1 MFCLIWTKHFLLVC
15 FLLIIISSWL
25 WYQNGFCCVFFS
37 LNEHFQFN
45 STIYSVC
52 WLSGEWIKIW
62 WTITIYI
69 QNRIASFYIRNH
81 YRFTLVCLRSQMCF
95 VVFSLFYKS
104 FLVYFLFFCLF
115 FLLFFVSFW
124 RFFLRFSLFCLVLV
138 IFFLVFFILFVILA
152 PCLLCD
158 HSFQCGK
165 PHRVVCWEN
174 TVWCSFFCF
183 ALCSYH
189 LIINLMSC
197 LNFVQRICDTNI
209 IWTRFRHKF
218 IDDSSNDVDMD
229 TSPMWNMLPSAQ
241 VIIE

>member
-1 MFCLIWTKHFLLVC
+1 MISKWILLR
-15 FLLIIISSWL
+15 I
-25 WYQNGFCCVFFS
+25 FS

-95 VVFSLFYKS
+95 VVFSHFYKS
-104 FLVYFLFFCLF
+104 LLVYFLFF
-115 FLLFFVSFW
+115 FLRLFVSFW
-124 RFFLRFSLFCLVLV
+124 RFFSLLCAFFSVSP
-138 IFFLVFFILFVILA
+138 FFVSFWFFFFSFFFILFVILA

-183 ALCSYH
+183 ALCSYQ
-189 LIINLMSC
+189 LIKNLMSC